1 MGWSV
6 TIGSI
11 AGTAVRIHITFL
23 LFLVWIFG
31 ASYASGGS
39 SAAWTSVA
47 FILLVFLCVLAHEFG
62 HIFTARIFGVV
73 TPDVVL
79 LPIGGVARLERIPE
93 KPSEEFLIAIAGP
106 LVNVVIAGLLLTVGG
121 ADVTSNA
128 AVAALDNTTIPMVDK
143 LAAVNLFLALFNL
156 FPAFPMDGG
165 RVLRAAL
172 SARLGFVRATEIA
185 ATIGQGAAFLLGFI
199 GLFYNPILIFIAIF
213 VYLAASSEAHMV
225 ALRAVSR
232 GVPVVSATMTKIATL
247 RPDAPI
253 EDAVQVLLQTSQ
265 SEFPVVDGENR
276 PAGLLTRSDIIRA
289 LKELGPDARVSE
301 AMTTDILTID
311 RRRPL
316 DEAVKLLQER
326 SAPAVAVIE
335 PDGRLVGLVTT
346 ETIGE
351 LMMVSQAMPEGFRL
365 GGKRG
370 QGNGSGNGSGSGHGN
385 EPTSGPW
392 SRPAGTV

>member
-31 ASYASGGS
+31 AAYASGGAT
-39 SAAWTSVA
+39 AAWTSLV

-62 HIFTARIFGVV
+62 HIFTARAFGVV

-93 KPSEEFLIAIAGP
+93 KPGEEFLIAIAGP
-106 LVNVVIAGLLLTVGG
+106 LVNIVIAAALLLFAG
-121 ADVTSNA
+121 ADVSSGA
-128 AVAALDNTTIPMVDK
+128 AFAALDDTKVPMVDK

-156 FPAFPMDGG
+156 IPAFPMDGG
-165 RVLRAAL
+165 RILRAGL

-185 ATIGQGAAFLLGFI
+185 AAIGQGAAFLLGFL
-199 GLFYNPILIFIAIF
+199 GLFNNPILIFIAIF

-232 GVPVVSATMTKIATL
+232 GVPVLTATMTRIATL
-247 RPDAPI
+247 KPDAPI

-289 LKELGPDARVSE
+289 LKEFGPQARVSE
-301 AMTTDILTID
+301 AMTTDIVSID

-316 DEAVKLLQER
+316 EEAVKLLQER
-326 SAPAVAVIE
+326 AAPAVAVIE
-335 PDGRLVGLVTT
+335 PDGRLVGLITA
-346 ETIGE
+346 ETLGE

-365 GGKRG
+365 GGG
-370 QGNGSGNGSGSGHGN
+370 DGSRR
-385 EPTSGPW
+385 GPW
-392 SRPAGTV
+392 SRPAGAA